1 MSDVHHEKDFA
12 TVNCTVVT
20 ISDTRREETDT
31 SGQRIKELLLE
42 AGHRIAAYTIVP
54 DEPHQI
60 KLYVQRMAESGVCEA
75 AILNGGT
82 GLSARDQTFDIVSQL
97 IDKPIPGFGELFRH
111 LSYQDVGPKAILSRA
126 VAGTS
131 KRVVIYSVP
140 GSTPAVELA
149 VTRIILPTLAHTVAV
164 VRNEL

>member
-1 MSDVHHEKDFA
+1 MID
-12 TVNCTVVT
+12 
-20 ISDTRREETDT
+20 RGR
-31 SGQRIKELLLE
+31 
-42 AGHRIAAYTIVP
+42 P
-54 DEPHQI
+54 DRASVSQYRTAHALQN
-60 KLYVQRMAESGVCEA
+60 S
-75 AILNGGT
+75 GGT

-126 VAGTS
+126 VAGTY